1 MPFPYDL
8 FRSAMYIA
16 ATMPTI
22 AAPAMGSGNSG
33 TFLASC
39 DEAGVGVTDVLAN
52 LFTEGVSVTDGDL
65 DTLGVGV
72 GVEIVWHGGGL
83 QTLHGR

>member
-1 MPFPYDL
+1 
-8 FRSAMYIA
+8 
-16 ATMPTI
+16 
-22 AAPAMGSGNSG
+22 MGSGNSG
-33 TFLASC
+33 ICLVSC
-39 DEAGVGVTDVLAN
+39 VVAGVGVIDVLAN

-72 GVEIVWHGGGL
+72 GVKIAWHSGGL